1 MSLEET
7 MRLDGR
13 TALVTGASRGIG
25 RQAALTLAAAGAAV
39 VLAAR
44 SKEDLAEVAAAAR
57 RAGAPDA
64 VVAVADV
71 LDEEAVEAAVA
82 AAVDA
87 TGRLDVVVNVA
98 GGQGFTAYVADTRT
112 EGWDKVLGLNL
123 RSVFVGC
130 KAAMAHLPP
139 GGSIVNV
146 ASIAGFT
153 ASPGLAA
160 YGAAKAGVIALTRT
174 LAVEAAPHGVR
185 VNCLAPGWVRTELTR
200 RMWTDPETS
209 RALVAQVPL
218 GRWAGGCC
226 CSPPTPAA
234 TSPGPPW
241 WSTGGSW
248 RDRARPGLS
257 WADGRFA
264 AGPGGPAAVRDPRRP
279 QRGAGVGAAGPG
291 PGGGGRRPG
300 AGAGAPARPP
310 APARR
315 PGRPA
320 RGRGRARGRRRGRGR
335 PPRGPGGG
343 RARPVRGPRARQP
356 RPDLSGRVRLRRAAG
371 GRGLGRAGPA
381 HPQPGRGRR
390 DPAPDPA
397 PAGRPGQPRE
407 HAVQRHPRRGGA
419 GRPRPPGRPEQPRVL
434 GRRGPGL
441 GVHGRPAGRLPRLPR
456 PRGPTPAQLL
466 GHPPLSP
473 PHQGAPDVDP

>member
-1 MSLEET
+1 MSVEET

-25 RQAALTLAAAGAAV
+25 RQAALTLAAAGAAL

-64 VVAVADV
+64 VVAVTDV
-71 LDEEAVEAAVA
+71 LDEDAVEAAVA
-82 AAVDA
+82 AAVEA

-200 RMWTDPETS
+200 RMWSDPETS
-209 RALVAQVPL
+209 RALVAQIPM
-218 GRWAGGCC
+218 GRWA
-226 CSPPTPAA
+226 
-234 TSPGPPW
+234 
-241 WSTGGSW
+241 
-248 RDRARPGLS
+248 DVEEL
-257 WADGRFA
+257 
-264 AGPGGPAAVRDPRRP
+264 AGPLLLLASDAGSYITGATLVVDGG
-279 QRGAGVGAAGPG
+279 
-291 PGGGGRRPG
+291 
-300 AGAGAPARPP
+300 
-310 APARR
+310 
-315 PGRPA
+315 
-320 RGRGRARGRRRGRGR
+320 
-335 PPRGPGGG
+335 
-343 RARPVRGPRARQP
+343 
-356 RPDLSGRVRLRRAAG
+356 
-371 GRGLGRAGPA
+371 
-381 HPQPGRGRR
+381 
-390 DPAPDPA
+390 
-397 PAGRPGQPRE
+397 
-407 HAVQRHPRRGGA
+407 
-419 GRPRPPGRPEQPRVL
+419 
-434 GRRGPGL
+434 
-441 GVHGRPAGRLPRLPR
+441 
-456 PRGPTPAQLL
+456 LL
-466 GHPPLSP
+466 
-473 PHQGAPDVDP
+473 A

>member
-1 MSLEET
+1 MSVEVTL
-7 MRLDGR
+7 RLDGR

-64 VVAVADV
+64 IVAVADV
-71 LDEEAVEAAVA
+71 LDEESVEAAVA

-160 YGAAKAGVIALTRT
+160 YGAAKAGVVALTRT

-200 RMWTDPETS
+200 RMWSDPETS
-209 RALVAQVPL
+209 RALVAQIPM
-218 GRWAGGCC
+218 GRWA
-226 CSPPTPAA
+226 
-234 TSPGPPW
+234 
-241 WSTGGSW
+241 
-248 RDRARPGLS
+248 DVEEL
-257 WADGRFA
+257 
-264 AGPGGPAAVRDPRRP
+264 AGPLLLLASDAGSYITGATLVVDGG
-279 QRGAGVGAAGPG
+279 
-291 PGGGGRRPG
+291 
-300 AGAGAPARPP
+300 
-310 APARR
+310 
-315 PGRPA
+315 
-320 RGRGRARGRRRGRGR
+320 
-335 PPRGPGGG
+335 
-343 RARPVRGPRARQP
+343 
-356 RPDLSGRVRLRRAAG
+356 
-371 GRGLGRAGPA
+371 
-381 HPQPGRGRR
+381 
-390 DPAPDPA
+390 
-397 PAGRPGQPRE
+397 
-407 HAVQRHPRRGGA
+407 
-419 GRPRPPGRPEQPRVL
+419 
-434 GRRGPGL
+434 
-441 GVHGRPAGRLPRLPR
+441 
-456 PRGPTPAQLL
+456 LL
-466 GHPPLSP
+466 
-473 PHQGAPDVDP
+473 A

>member
-1 MSLEET
+1 MSVEET
-7 MRLDGR
+7 LRLEGR

-200 RMWTDPETS
+200 RMWSDPETS
-209 RALVAQVPL
+209 RALVAQIPL
-218 GRWAGGCC
+218 GRWA
-226 CSPPTPAA
+226 
-234 TSPGPPW
+234 
-241 WSTGGSW
+241 
-248 RDRARPGLS
+248 DVEEL
-257 WADGRFA
+257 
-264 AGPGGPAAVRDPRRP
+264 AGPLLLLASDAGSYITGATLVVDGG
-279 QRGAGVGAAGPG
+279 
-291 PGGGGRRPG
+291 
-300 AGAGAPARPP
+300 
-310 APARR
+310 
-315 PGRPA
+315 
-320 RGRGRARGRRRGRGR
+320 
-335 PPRGPGGG
+335 
-343 RARPVRGPRARQP
+343 
-356 RPDLSGRVRLRRAAG
+356 
-371 GRGLGRAGPA
+371 
-381 HPQPGRGRR
+381 
-390 DPAPDPA
+390 
-397 PAGRPGQPRE
+397 
-407 HAVQRHPRRGGA
+407 
-419 GRPRPPGRPEQPRVL
+419 
-434 GRRGPGL
+434 
-441 GVHGRPAGRLPRLPR
+441 
-456 PRGPTPAQLL
+456 LL
-466 GHPPLSP
+466 
-473 PHQGAPDVDP
+473 A

>member
-1 MSLEET
+1 MSVEET

-44 SKEDLAEVAAAAR
+44 SKEDLAEVAGAAR

-64 VVAVADV
+64 VVAVTDV
-71 LDEEAVEAAVA
+71 LDEDAVEAAA
-82 AAVDA
+82 ATAVEA

-200 RMWTDPETS
+200 RMWSDPETS
-209 RALVAQVPL
+209 RALVAQIPM
-218 GRWAGGCC
+218 GRWA
-226 CSPPTPAA
+226 
-234 TSPGPPW
+234 
-241 WSTGGSW
+241 
-248 RDRARPGLS
+248 DVEEL
-257 WADGRFA
+257 
-264 AGPGGPAAVRDPRRP
+264 AGPLLLLASDAGSYITGTTLVVDGG
-279 QRGAGVGAAGPG
+279 
-291 PGGGGRRPG
+291 
-300 AGAGAPARPP
+300 
-310 APARR
+310 
-315 PGRPA
+315 
-320 RGRGRARGRRRGRGR
+320 
-335 PPRGPGGG
+335 
-343 RARPVRGPRARQP
+343 
-356 RPDLSGRVRLRRAAG
+356 
-371 GRGLGRAGPA
+371 
-381 HPQPGRGRR
+381 
-390 DPAPDPA
+390 
-397 PAGRPGQPRE
+397 
-407 HAVQRHPRRGGA
+407 
-419 GRPRPPGRPEQPRVL
+419 
-434 GRRGPGL
+434 
-441 GVHGRPAGRLPRLPR
+441 
-456 PRGPTPAQLL
+456 LL
-466 GHPPLSP
+466 
-473 PHQGAPDVDP
+473 A

>member
-1 MSLEET
+1 MSVEET

-64 VVAVADV
+64 VVAVTDV
-71 LDEEAVEAAVA
+71 LDEEAVAAAVA

-200 RMWTDPETS
+200 RMWSDPETS
-209 RALVAQVPL
+209 RALVAQIPM
-218 GRWAGGCC
+218 GRWA
-226 CSPPTPAA
+226 
-234 TSPGPPW
+234 
-241 WSTGGSW
+241 
-248 RDRARPGLS
+248 DVEEL
-257 WADGRFA
+257 
-264 AGPGGPAAVRDPRRP
+264 AGPLLLLASDAGSYITGATLVVDGG
-279 QRGAGVGAAGPG
+279 
-291 PGGGGRRPG
+291 
-300 AGAGAPARPP
+300 
-310 APARR
+310 
-315 PGRPA
+315 
-320 RGRGRARGRRRGRGR
+320 
-335 PPRGPGGG
+335 
-343 RARPVRGPRARQP
+343 
-356 RPDLSGRVRLRRAAG
+356 
-371 GRGLGRAGPA
+371 
-381 HPQPGRGRR
+381 
-390 DPAPDPA
+390 
-397 PAGRPGQPRE
+397 
-407 HAVQRHPRRGGA
+407 
-419 GRPRPPGRPEQPRVL
+419 
-434 GRRGPGL
+434 
-441 GVHGRPAGRLPRLPR
+441 
-456 PRGPTPAQLL
+456 LL
-466 GHPPLSP
+466 
-473 PHQGAPDVDP
+473 A

>member
-1 MSLEET
+1 MSVEET

-64 VVAVADV
+64 VVAVTDV
-71 LDEEAVEAAVA
+71 LDEEAVEAAAA
-82 AAVDA
+82 AAVEA

-160 YGAAKAGVIALTRT
+160 YGAAKAGVVALTRT
-174 LAVEAAPHGVR
+174 LAVEAAPQGVR

-200 RMWTDPETS
+200 RMWSDPETS
-209 RALVAQVPL
+209 RALVAQIPM
-218 GRWAGGCC
+218 GRWA
-226 CSPPTPAA
+226 
-234 TSPGPPW
+234 
-241 WSTGGSW
+241 
-248 RDRARPGLS
+248 DVEEL
-257 WADGRFA
+257 
-264 AGPGGPAAVRDPRRP
+264 AGPLLLLASDAGSYITGATLVVDGG
-279 QRGAGVGAAGPG
+279 
-291 PGGGGRRPG
+291 
-300 AGAGAPARPP
+300 
-310 APARR
+310 
-315 PGRPA
+315 
-320 RGRGRARGRRRGRGR
+320 
-335 PPRGPGGG
+335 
-343 RARPVRGPRARQP
+343 
-356 RPDLSGRVRLRRAAG
+356 
-371 GRGLGRAGPA
+371 
-381 HPQPGRGRR
+381 
-390 DPAPDPA
+390 
-397 PAGRPGQPRE
+397 
-407 HAVQRHPRRGGA
+407 
-419 GRPRPPGRPEQPRVL
+419 
-434 GRRGPGL
+434 
-441 GVHGRPAGRLPRLPR
+441 
-456 PRGPTPAQLL
+456 LL
-466 GHPPLSP
+466 
-473 PHQGAPDVDP
+473 A

>member
-1 MSLEET
+1 MSVEET
-7 MRLDGR
+7 LRLDGR

-64 VVAVADV
+64 IVAVADV
-71 LDEEAVEAAVA
+71 LDEEAVQAAVA

-160 YGAAKAGVIALTRT
+160 YGAAKAGVVALTRT
-174 LAVEAAPHGVR
+174 LAVEAAPQGVR

-200 RMWTDPETS
+200 RMWSDPETS
-209 RALVAQVPL
+209 RALVAQIPM
-218 GRWAGGCC
+218 GRWA
-226 CSPPTPAA
+226 
-234 TSPGPPW
+234 
-241 WSTGGSW
+241 
-248 RDRARPGLS
+248 DVEEL
-257 WADGRFA
+257 
-264 AGPGGPAAVRDPRRP
+264 AGPLLLLASDAGSYITGTTLVVDGG
-279 QRGAGVGAAGPG
+279 
-291 PGGGGRRPG
+291 
-300 AGAGAPARPP
+300 
-310 APARR
+310 
-315 PGRPA
+315 
-320 RGRGRARGRRRGRGR
+320 
-335 PPRGPGGG
+335 
-343 RARPVRGPRARQP
+343 
-356 RPDLSGRVRLRRAAG
+356 
-371 GRGLGRAGPA
+371 
-381 HPQPGRGRR
+381 
-390 DPAPDPA
+390 
-397 PAGRPGQPRE
+397 
-407 HAVQRHPRRGGA
+407 
-419 GRPRPPGRPEQPRVL
+419 
-434 GRRGPGL
+434 
-441 GVHGRPAGRLPRLPR
+441 
-456 PRGPTPAQLL
+456 LL
-466 GHPPLSP
+466 
-473 PHQGAPDVDP
+473 A